1 MGIDI
6 LSYYSDFYICLLS
19 FLHNIYLRGF
29 DLFWSLCEDQNLVYS
44 SICGIK
50 PEIKTSCILPY
61 GVQNPRSKPRVS
73 FHMWYNIWDQNLVY
87 PSICGIKPEIKTSCI
102 LPSRVQCLRSKPRVF
117 FHLGYNAWDQNLV
130 YSSVWSTIPE
140 IKTSYILPPEIH
152 YQDQNL
158 AHDQTVLEKC
168 ISIIK
173 KFTSNLTV
181 SPYFP

>member
-50 PEIKTSCILPY
+50 PEIKTSCILPS

-73 FHMWYNIWDQNLVY
+73 FHLGYKTRDQNLVY
-87 PSICGIKPEIKTSCI
+87 PSIWGIKPEIKTSCI

-117 FHLGYNAWDQNLV
+117 FRLEYNTWDQNLV
-130 YSSVWSTIPE
+130 YPSAWNTLPRSKPRAWSNRAG
-140 IKTSYILPPEIH
+140 KM
-152 YQDQNL
+152 
-158 AHDQTVLEKC
+158 
-168 ISIIK
+168 
-173 KFTSNLTV
+173 
-181 SPYFP
+181 YFNY